1 MPQFLGHFS
10 WRLYG
15 RTSVNNLLDS
25 TGGHMGSITSYCV
38 KVIKDNFKLITWLQ
52 IFIIAITPNFIFY
65 QTANATTVSAEGWSV
80 TKRLVQGATTF
91 YDGAKNVVLNGKSYA
106 ATGAAAITPTASQVS
121 KMIVRTGAVLAVDLA
136 IKELIGAV
144 DYVMDPANNR
154 VIYDSSEQ
162 SNPALYKYLFAV
174 SGYETYQDGYYAL
187 TAPAVC
193 SQVIGKKV
201 YPQWSSFKWT
211 YETDTSYSYGLCS
224 SSITSVVISRFSNP
238 AYNPNA
244 EREKSYL
251 PYETVASQIISDA
264 VAEKADGKAY
274 VSSVADTALED
285 EQRQIVPASD
295 LTQQLNNSQAIPTNG
310 TGTGTATPT
319 TGTGTGTGTGDPTAQ
334 QQPYDITI
342 NFPIFCNWAPTICQA
357 AQAGINY
364 VASYTKDVDALK
376 KEYGDNP
383 KFDDKPLEFDKGPAT
398 PDTTISFGGGCPAP
412 LNAPY
417 SFMGISGSIEIP
429 FTPFCKIAEVSKPV
443 IIAVSAY
450 FAALIIGGIRSGDA

>member
-1 MPQFLGHFS
+1 
-10 WRLYG
+10 
-15 RTSVNNLLDS
+15 
-25 TGGHMGSITSYCV
+25 MGSITSYCV

-91 YDGAKNVVLNGKSYA
+91 YDGAKNVVLNGKNYA
-106 ATGAAAITPTASQVS
+106 ATGTAAITPTASQVS

-136 IKELIGAV
+136 IKALIGSV

-154 VIYDSSEQ
+154 VKYFVTGDPANPQDPSVQYYYQTGAFGVTKYFSSNSAAANDQ
-162 SNPALYKYLFAV
+162 CTRNAQGNGWILV
-174 SGYETYQDGYYAL
+174 SVTPYSWATDETGMRDAK
-187 TAPAVC
+187 C
-193 SQVIGKKV
+193 VIKRSATDANETFN
-201 YPQWSSFKWT
+201 WS
-211 YETDTSYSYGLCS
+211 YIRVL
-224 SSITSVVISRFSNP
+224 NP
-238 AYNPNA
+238 AYNPAAPNPNTQ
-244 EREKSYL
+244 EKYL
-251 PYETVASQIISDA
+251 PYDAVASQIISDA
-264 VAEKADGKAY
+264 TSENADSKAY

-295 LTQQLNNSQAIPTNG
+295 VTQQLNNSQAIPTNG

-319 TGTGTGTGTGDPTAQ
+319 TGTGTGDPTAQ
-334 QQPYDITI
+334 PQPYDITI

-383 KFDDKPLEFDKGPAT
+383 KFDDKPLEFDKDPAT